1 MVAQLPSALRTSD
14 RWLADTPG
22 CAGTRELQPLG
33 HPPSRRSGPH
43 RLARDEWNKA
53 AQKSR
58 RQATKDELSLIRTV
72 SLGAQGP
79 LGSCVSGTTL
89 KPVFLESPKGHFSTP
104 VWESRQ
110 RVMVWY
116 SYGNALNALS
126 LAISS
131 LAYNRDTFADSIA
144 LQQNQM
150 YQEKNYHITWIASV
164 REEMRDFLTIF
175 VGKLQNTGVLNT
187 LLFGISTAFLCEGE
201 LDSEAPESLVYAYYG
216 SLIVSMLYFGC
227 SILFCFIGVS
237 SAYAE
242 SKKFLLKF
250 VPDVH
255 DAYNFDYISQ
265 LLEWE
270 GKGEALRVPFA
281 MESSR
286 LAEKKERQRRTTAGT
301 QKDAADPDDFYER
314 FDGMMRDFNEPTKL
328 DYLHK
333 GGTNTRFWGVSP
345 TSAEC
350 DEEMADTHESSF
362 YEVIGRYNLLWEP
375 CSLASHDSMMLGV
388 FALCQSFAYFLIGRH
403 MDRSLRDRLGMY
415 TTMTI
420 AGLAFAGRL
429 SRLLTV
435 QSEQSKLEV
444 KNREEKHEDCIDRA
458 YKLKHWVLK
467 LLMLLGP
474 AMVTSGVFLS
484 DEMLLIAGYVLH
496 GSLHGYLA
504 FFLVRSF
511 PSLPKQKGLPPP
523 WEEKLRRLAGKGY
536 GSRKAESEPGL
547 EARASPEPLLRQLLF
562 ESEKKSVRTTIFM
575 KRLLLKS
582 HIMACLPWAWL
593 TVGALHDVAVEAD
606 TGSEVSVTEV
616 NVTWASHAFFSARSM
631 TCAQGGQVWL
641 ASDDGVFAI
650 ARGADGGGVESTDC
664 PALPFDEKVQD
675 VSTSCSEF
683 GCWPAVLGASGRLYS
698 CNPNSEG
705 AITPFKE
712 LSGISG
718 FAVAAG
724 EGFYARKNNSIL
736 HFPSRKSVA
745 PPLPGLVGF
754 DLLPNAGGEDL
765 FLFSAGRAASIQL
778 RSAATGELRKWA
790 LPAQLPPLRAACALT
805 PTAVLAAMQDPSS
818 EDHPSRV
825 IKSQTALLQS
835 CGLGRFTQV
844 FEVHSEQKPIGPY
857 ASSKR
862 FLNASLPDLKAELSW
877 SAFGVKMVPKAHHC
891 LDWLSEATASLVLV
905 RHDDEELEELREDLL
920 KRRDTAIVA
929 CALEILVSVASMALY
944 DIRRSIIVPIAN
956 SVLAV
961 LASYGLV
968 GALALQL
975 PKIQVHG
982 VVTTGLL
989 VACLVNFL
997 CEALLT
1003 HAGLGTDTLPGWLVL
1018 LFLFVPYSI
1027 NLACSIL
1034 SLMLGQRLSEFLDLE
1049 DDKSGL
1055 LSDAGLAEQA
1065 QLVAGEERCCA
1076 CMERRKDAVI
1086 TPCGHRA
1093 VCMSCATILKA
1104 RGRKCPICRQTIDQ
1118 VIRVFDS

>member
-1 MVAQLPSALRTSD
+1 
-14 RWLADTPG
+14 
-22 CAGTRELQPLG
+22 
-33 HPPSRRSGPH
+33 
-43 RLARDEWNKA
+43 
-53 AQKSR
+53 
-58 RQATKDELSLIRTV
+58 
-72 SLGAQGP
+72 
-79 LGSCVSGTTL
+79 
-89 KPVFLESPKGHFSTP
+89 
-104 VWESRQ
+104 
-110 RVMVWY
+110 MVWY

-131 LAYNRDTFADSIA
+131 LAYNRDTFADSVA

-270 GKGEALRVPFA
+270 GKGEAFRVPFA

-286 LAEKKERQRRTTAGT
+286 LAEKKERQRRATEATH
-301 QKDAADPDDFYER
+301 KDADPDDFYER
-314 FDGMMRDFNEPTKL
+314 FDGMMRDFNQPTKL

-350 DEEMADTHESSF
+350 DEEMAMHESSF

-403 MDRSLRDRLGMY
+403 MDRSLQDRLGMY

-444 KNREEKHEDCIDRA
+444 KNREEKHEDCLDRA

-474 AMVTSGVFLS
+474 AMVTSGVFLR
-484 DEMLLIAGYVLH
+484 DETLLLAGYVFH
-496 GSLHGYLA
+496 AALHGYLA
-504 FFLVRSF
+504 FFLLRSF

-523 WEEKLRRLAGKGY
+523 REEKLRRLAGKGY

-547 EARASPEPLLRQLLF
+547 EARESPEPVLRQLLF

-593 TVGALHDVAVEAD
+593 TVGALQAVAVEA
-606 TGSEVSVTEV
+606 GNGPEVGVDVTEV

-631 TCAQGGQVWL
+631 ACSRSGQVWI
-641 ASDDGVFAI
+641 ASYDGVFAI
-650 ARGADGGGVESTDC
+650 ARGADGGGVESIDC
-664 PALPFDEKVQD
+664 PALPLDENVQD
-675 VSTSCSEF
+675 ISALCSESS
-683 GCWPAVLGASGRLYS
+683 CWPAVLGASGRLYS
-698 CNPNSEG
+698 CNPNSHG
-705 AITPFKE
+705 VMNPFKE

-718 FAVAAG
+718 FALAAG
-724 EGFYARKNNSIL
+724 EGFYVRKNYSIL

-745 PPLPGLVGF
+745 RPLSGLIGF
-754 DLLPNAGGEDL
+754 DVLPNAGGEDL
-765 FLFSAGRAASIQL
+765 FLYSVDKAASIRL
-778 RSAATGELRKWA
+778 RSSANGELQKWA
-790 LPAQLPPLRAACALT
+790 LPAQLPRLRAACALT
-805 PTAVLAAMQDPSS
+805 PTTVLAAMQDPSS
-818 EDHPSRV
+818 EDHPR
-825 IKSQTALLQS
+825 LFRL
-835 CGLGRFTQV
+835 R
-844 FEVHSEQKPIGPY
+844 
-857 ASSKR
+857 
-862 FLNASLPDLKAELSW
+862 
-877 SAFGVKMVPKAHHC
+877 
-891 LDWLSEATASLVLV
+891 LD
-905 RHDDEELEELREDLL
+905 
-920 KRRDTAIVA
+920 
-929 CALEILVSVASMALY
+929 
-944 DIRRSIIVPIAN
+944 
-956 SVLAV
+956 
-961 LASYGLV
+961 
-968 GALALQL
+968 
-975 PKIQVHG
+975 
-982 VVTTGLL
+982 
-989 VACLVNFL
+989 
-997 CEALLT
+997 
-1003 HAGLGTDTLPGWLVL
+1003 
-1018 LFLFVPYSI
+1018 
-1027 NLACSIL
+1027 
-1034 SLMLGQRLSEFLDLE
+1034 
-1049 DDKSGL
+1049 
-1055 LSDAGLAEQA
+1055 
-1065 QLVAGEERCCA
+1065 
-1076 CMERRKDAVI
+1076 
-1086 TPCGHRA
+1086 
-1093 VCMSCATILKA
+1093 
-1104 RGRKCPICRQTIDQ
+1104 
-1118 VIRVFDS
+1118 

>member
-1 MVAQLPSALRTSD
+1 
-14 RWLADTPG
+14 
-22 CAGTRELQPLG
+22 
-33 HPPSRRSGPH
+33 
-43 RLARDEWNKA
+43 
-53 AQKSR
+53 
-58 RQATKDELSLIRTV
+58 
-72 SLGAQGP
+72 
-79 LGSCVSGTTL
+79 
-89 KPVFLESPKGHFSTP
+89 
-104 VWESRQ
+104 
-110 RVMVWY
+110 MVWY

-131 LAYNRDTFADSIA
+131 LAYNRDTFADSVA

-270 GKGEALRVPFA
+270 GKGEAFRVPFA

-286 LAEKKERQRRTTAGT
+286 LAEKKERQRRATEATH
-301 QKDAADPDDFYER
+301 KDADPDDFYER
-314 FDGMMRDFNEPTKL
+314 VDGMMRDFNQPTKL

-350 DEEMADTHESSF
+350 DEEMAMHESSF

-403 MDRSLRDRLGMY
+403 MDRSLQDRLGMY

-444 KNREEKHEDCIDRA
+444 KNREEKHEDCLDRA

-474 AMVTSGVFLS
+474 AMVTSGVFLR
-484 DEMLLIAGYVLH
+484 DETLLLAGYVFH
-496 GSLHGYLA
+496 AALHGYLA
-504 FFLVRSF
+504 FFLLRSF

-523 WEEKLRRLAGKGY
+523 REEKLRRLAGKGY

-547 EARASPEPLLRQLLF
+547 EARESPEPVLRQLLF

-593 TVGALHDVAVEAD
+593 TVGALQAVAVEA
-606 TGSEVSVTEV
+606 GNGPEVGVDVTEV

-631 TCAQGGQVWL
+631 ACSQSGQVWI

-650 ARGADGGGVESTDC
+650 ARGADGGGVESIDC
-664 PALPFDEKVQD
+664 PALPLDENVQD
-675 VSTSCSEF
+675 ISAF
-683 GCWPAVLGASGRLYS
+683 QDRLPARGR
-698 CNPNSEG
+698 
-705 AITPFKE
+705 I
-712 LSGISG
+712 
-718 FAVAAG
+718 
-724 EGFYARKNNSIL
+724 
-736 HFPSRKSVA
+736 
-745 PPLPGLVGF
+745 
-754 DLLPNAGGEDL
+754 
-765 FLFSAGRAASIQL
+765 FLF
-778 RSAATGELRKWA
+778 
-790 LPAQLPPLRAACALT
+790 
-805 PTAVLAAMQDPSS
+805 
-818 EDHPSRV
+818 
-825 IKSQTALLQS
+825 
-835 CGLGRFTQV
+835 
-844 FEVHSEQKPIGPY
+844 
-857 ASSKR
+857 
-862 FLNASLPDLKAELSW
+862 
-877 SAFGVKMVPKAHHC
+877 AFGVKMAPKAHHC

-905 RHDDEELEELREDLL
+905 RQDDEELEELREDLL

-929 CALEILVSVASMALY
+929 CAVEILVSVASMALY

-989 VACLVNFL
+989 IACLVNFL

-1027 NLACSIL
+1027 NLVCSIL

>member
-1 MVAQLPSALRTSD
+1 
-14 RWLADTPG
+14 
-22 CAGTRELQPLG
+22 
-33 HPPSRRSGPH
+33 
-43 RLARDEWNKA
+43 
-53 AQKSR
+53 
-58 RQATKDELSLIRTV
+58 
-72 SLGAQGP
+72 
-79 LGSCVSGTTL
+79 
-89 KPVFLESPKGHFSTP
+89 
-104 VWESRQ
+104 
-110 RVMVWY
+110 MVWY

-301 QKDAADPDDFYER
+301 QKDADPDDFYER

-484 DEMLLIAGYVLH
+484 DEMLLLAGYVLH

-523 WEEKLRRLAGKGY
+523 REEKLRRLAGKGY

-547 EARASPEPLLRQLLF
+547 EARESPEPLLRQLLF

-593 TVGALHDVAVEAD
+593 TVGALQDVAVEAD

-616 NVTWASHAFFSARSM
+616 KVTWASHAFFSARSM
-631 TCAQGGQVWL
+631 TCSQGGQVWL

-705 AITPFKE
+705 AMTPFKE

-818 EDHPSRV
+818 EDHPR
-825 IKSQTALLQS
+825 LF
-835 CGLGRFTQV
+835 RF
-844 FEVHSEQKPIGPY
+844 H
-857 ASSKR
+857 
-862 FLNASLPDLKAELSW
+862 
-877 SAFGVKMVPKAHHC
+877 
-891 LDWLSEATASLVLV
+891 LD
-905 RHDDEELEELREDLL
+905 
-920 KRRDTAIVA
+920 
-929 CALEILVSVASMALY
+929 
-944 DIRRSIIVPIAN
+944 
-956 SVLAV
+956 
-961 LASYGLV
+961 
-968 GALALQL
+968 
-975 PKIQVHG
+975 
-982 VVTTGLL
+982 
-989 VACLVNFL
+989 
-997 CEALLT
+997 
-1003 HAGLGTDTLPGWLVL
+1003 
-1018 LFLFVPYSI
+1018 
-1027 NLACSIL
+1027 
-1034 SLMLGQRLSEFLDLE
+1034 
-1049 DDKSGL
+1049 
-1055 LSDAGLAEQA
+1055 
-1065 QLVAGEERCCA
+1065 
-1076 CMERRKDAVI
+1076 
-1086 TPCGHRA
+1086 
-1093 VCMSCATILKA
+1093 
-1104 RGRKCPICRQTIDQ
+1104 
-1118 VIRVFDS
+1118 